1 MTCRVPRTV
10 MKVLHCTI
18 LLDALLIKYIV
29 KYIFIATV
37 VQQMAVKCLDIIL
50 FFKKTVYMTFFGR
63 GQ

>member
-18 LLDALLIKYIV
+18 LLDAVLIKYIV

-50 FFKKTVYMTFFGR
+50 FLRKQYI
-63 GQ
+63 